1 MNRKSQV
8 WVSAILYVL
17 VVVLAMTLIL
27 EATVPLIN
35 NMKDK
40 TVFSKQKELFLSLN
54 DYFREISQEG
64 SGSQRTIPVYIDK
77 GIMTTE
83 GGKLKW
89 EMETKSKII
98 EPRTKIELGNLV
110 VASNADVK
118 AYELDANL
126 TNGTIVLENKFLI
139 INISRIGNLTNQ
151 TDYETSSI
159 INSFFTKKTKE
170 TIVPAIDFTLGNES
184 SGFGYTELV
193 DSGNDLPFARVYAHL
208 NNQTLE
214 LKLEAGTDFIQAR
227 II

>member
-40 TVFSKQKELFLSLN
+40 TAFSKQKELFLSLN

-64 SGSQRTIPVYIDK
+64 SGSQRTIPIYVDK
-77 GIMTTE
+77 GDITIE

-89 EMETKSKII
+89 QMETKSKII
-98 EPRTKIELGNLV
+98 EPRTKIDLGNLV

-118 AYELDANL
+118 AYELEKNL
-126 TNGTIVLENKFLI
+126 SNGTIIMENSFILV
-139 INISRIGNLTNQ
+139 NITRIGNSTNQ
-151 TDYETSSI
+151 TGYDTDSI
-159 INSFFTKKTKE
+159 IRNFIVKKTKE
-170 TIVPAIDFTLGNES
+170 TITPAIEFTIGNS
-184 SGFGYTELV
+184 TSGFGYVQLI
-193 DSGNDLPFARVYAHL
+193 DSGEDLPYARAHAYID
-208 NNQTLE
+208 NQTLE
-214 LKLEAGTDFIQAR
+214 IRLEAGTDFIQAR